1 MKKHIKDFDV
11 WNLRKKLIQEFEH
24 GENFYCHERE
34 IWWCS
39 LGTNVGIETD
49 GKHEQFERPVL
60 ILKKFYKDMLWVLPL
75 TTHKHNDFFH
85 KEVAHDR
92 GKSWV
97 MLTQIRTVDS
107 KRLLRKL
114 GTISHEE
121 LISIQNS
128 ICTFI
133 TSNPA

>member
-1 MKKHIKDFDV
+1 MDFLWNPVGYMKKHIKDFDV
-11 WNLRKKLIQEFEH
+11 WNSRKKLIQA
-24 GENFYCHERE
+24 
-34 IWWCS
+34 
-39 LGTNVGIETD
+39 L
-49 GKHEQFERPVL
+49 
-60 ILKKFYKDMLWVLPL
+60 VLPL
-75 TTHKHNDFFH
+75 TTHKHSDSFH
-85 KEVAHDR
+85 KEFVHDR

-128 ICTFI
+128 ICAFI